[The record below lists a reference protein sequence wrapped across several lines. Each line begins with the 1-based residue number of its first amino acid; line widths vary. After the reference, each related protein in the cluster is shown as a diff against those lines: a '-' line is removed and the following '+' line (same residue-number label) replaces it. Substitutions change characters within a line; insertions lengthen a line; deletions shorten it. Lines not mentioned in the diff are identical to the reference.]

1 MRRQSV
7 VDSSTSTFLLFI
19 DLSIYLFLYLFV
31 YPFSIYSFVSSPTYG
46 VKRKKR
52 KVYSFFFEVQN

>member
-7 VDSSTSTFLLFI
+7 VDNSTSTFLLFI
-19 DLSIYLFLYLFV
+19 DLSIYLFICLFIHL
-31 YPFSIYSFVSSPTYG
+31 SIYSFVSSPTYG

-52 KVYSFFFEVQN
+52 KVYSFFFEFQN